1 MHTDELATLELE
13 CGLCELAAEGLRCAL
28 AAIRGVRSVTLAT
41 GEATAVVCFDP
52 SIVRPNQF
60 RMAARALGCRVR
72 RIVLAGT
79 EETTE
84 SGEARLPVS
93 GAALGAPAPV

>member
-13 CGLCELAAEGLRCAL
+13 CGLCELAAEGLRCGL

-41 GEATAVVCFDP
+41 GDAKAVVCFDP

-60 RMAARALGCRVR
+60 RLAARALGCRVE

-79 EETTE
+79 DEVAAFGETN
-84 SGEARLPVS
+84 LPV
-93 GAALGAPAPV
+93 ATGAPGVPVSV